1 MKKKIYLAA
10 GCFWGAEHYLKQIEG
25 ITFTQVGF
33 ANGNTENPTYEQVYT
48 DLTGYAEAVLVE
60 YDSYIIPLRAIIR
73 LYFKAIDPTSL
84 NRQGADFGTRYRTG
98 IYYDDKSDLP
108 IIQGVMALE
117 AKKYDSPLQVEVV
130 PLKNFY
136 PADDYHQ
143 DYLDKNPTGYCH
155 LPIELFAYAKNYKPI
170 SVKIRESLFANQD
183 LGYRDFHSKLMPTIE
198 KERIIGVR
206 TPQLRK
212 LAKEYAK
219 DAEIDDFLSSL
230 PHQYYDEN
238 NLHGFV
244 IAEMKDYDRSIA
256 EIDRFLPY
264 IDNWATCD
272 LIRPKSFNKNHSR
285 LIKDIHRW
293 MKSRNTYTIRF
304 GIEML
309 MTHFLDDDFCHE
321 YLEWVASI
329 TNDEYYVKMM
339 VAWYFAT
346 ALAKQY
352 EVTLPIIEQKRL
364 VSWTHNKTIQ
374 KAIESYRITN
384 EQKEYLKGMKIRD
397 SK

>member
-48 DLTGYAEAVLVE
+48 DLTGYAETVLVE
-60 YDSYIIPLRAIIR
+60 YDSYIIPLRTIIR
-73 LYFKAIDPTSL
+73 LYFKSIDPTSL
-84 NRQGADFGTRYRTG
+84 NHQGADFGTRYRTG
-98 IYYDDKSDLP
+98 IYYTDKSDLP
-108 IIQGVMALE
+108 ITKEIMAME
-117 AKKYDSPLQVEVV
+117 AKKYNAPLQVEVA

-136 PADDYHQ
+136 PADGYHQ
-143 DYLDKNPTGYCH
+143 NYLGKNPTGYCH

-170 SVKIRESLFANQD
+170 SVKIRESLFALQD
-183 LGYRDFHSKLMPTIE
+183 LKYRDFHSKLMPGIDI
-198 KERIIGVR
+198 ERIIGVR

-212 LAKEYAK
+212 LAKQFAK
-219 DAEIDDFLSSL
+219 DAEIDDFLSNL

-238 NLHGFV
+238 NMHGF
-244 IAEMKDYDRSIA
+244 IISETKDYNRCIA
-256 EIDRFLPY
+256 EIDRLLPY
-264 IDNWATCD
+264 VDNWATCD
-272 LIRPKSFNKNHSR
+272 LIRPKAFNKNR
-285 LIKDIHRW
+285 LQLIKDTRHW
-293 MKSRNTYTIRF
+293 MKSSKTYTIRF

-309 MTHFLDDDFCHE
+309 MTHFLDDDFRPE
-321 YLEWVASI
+321 YLEWVANIS
-329 TNDEYYVKMM
+329 NDEYYVKMM

-352 EVTLPIIEQKRL
+352 EATLPIIEQKRL
-364 VSWTHNKTIQ
+364 APWTHNKTIQ
-374 KAIESYRITN
+374 KAVESYRITT
-384 EQKEYLKGMKIRD
+384 EQKEYLKGLKIKD